1 MAEHDPLEQIL
12 KAIRLLEDDKTGK
25 ITFYNIKKIIK
36 EIWANIM
43 DNEI

>member
-1 MAEHDPLEQIL
+1 MAEHVTLEQII
-12 KAIRLLEDDKTGK
+12 KAIILFEDDKTGK